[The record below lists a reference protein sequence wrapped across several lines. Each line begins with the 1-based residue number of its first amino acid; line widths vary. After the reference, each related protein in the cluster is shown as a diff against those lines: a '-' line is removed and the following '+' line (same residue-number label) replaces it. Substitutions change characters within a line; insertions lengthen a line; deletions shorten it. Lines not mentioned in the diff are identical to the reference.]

1 MKEVLHKS
9 YGSAVLAGAVLIPF
23 IAVDHAA
30 IVLFPDV
37 MISFFLHLFTAFAQ
51 IFYNVCVLCKR
62 DLILCQRNIFTVAAA
77 SEFLFLLS
85 TTVISMPLRRNF
97 WRKDFVCCFVKDK
110 SVRICLDEIE

>member
-37 MISFFLHLFTAFAQ
+37 MISFFLHRVRADILQ
-51 IFYNVCVLCKR
+51 CLCAVQAR
-62 DLILCQRNIFTVAAA
+62 SDLVSEEYIHCDCA

>member
-1 MKEVLHKS
+1 MSVDFDSRFGGRRGSEIKSDLSVADELEHSVREAFVKEVLHES

-62 DLILCQRNIFTVAAA
+62 DLILCQRNIFTVTAHLN
-77 SEFLFLLS
+77 SSFYFL
-85 TTVISMPLRRNF
+85 
-97 WRKDFVCCFVKDK
+97 
-110 SVRICLDEIE
+110 